1 MSLKIE
7 GLSCPVCHAY
17 LFEEDDVVFCPECG
31 APHHR
36 ECYSAVG
43 HCALAGL
50 HGTDKQYDR
59 EEQFKKATI
68 KAQQGAP
75 KTEPFVSSGNEGT
88 RSCGMCHERYDIT
101 LNACPNCGAPN
112 MEKFGEGFDGFDF
125 LGGIPADYDIGEG
138 VTADE
143 AKKFVITNTHRY
155 IPKFAR
161 LSKMS
166 KASWNWMAFLFPG
179 GWLLARKMYKAGVI
193 ISVILVAAAI
203 LVMPLSSLLYDLTP
217 VETVQYA
224 DMMQYVYDILPK
236 IDSGVLMA
244 AVIGMIAEAVLRFVL
259 AIFGDYFYK
268 SYAVNSI
275 KEIKEKSDD
284 KDYDFRKKGGVN
296 IVAMMVG
303 ILALN
308 YLPMIIMSL
317 VI

>member
-1 MSLKIE
+1 M
-7 GLSCPVCHAY
+7 
-17 LFEEDDVVFCPECG
+17 
-31 APHHR
+31 
-36 ECYSAVG
+36 
-43 HCALAGL
+43 
-50 HGTDKQYDR
+50 
-59 EEQFKKATI
+59 
-68 KAQQGAP
+68 
-75 KTEPFVSSGNEGT
+75 
-88 RSCGMCHERYDIT
+88 
-101 LNACPNCGAPN
+101 
-112 MEKFGEGFDGFDF
+112 DGFS
-125 LGGIPADYDIGEG
+125 
-138 VTADE
+138 V
-143 AKKFVITNTHRY
+143 
-155 IPKFAR
+155 
-161 LSKMS
+161 
-166 KASWNWMAFLFPG
+166 PG

-236 IDSGVLMA
+236 IDSGVLIA